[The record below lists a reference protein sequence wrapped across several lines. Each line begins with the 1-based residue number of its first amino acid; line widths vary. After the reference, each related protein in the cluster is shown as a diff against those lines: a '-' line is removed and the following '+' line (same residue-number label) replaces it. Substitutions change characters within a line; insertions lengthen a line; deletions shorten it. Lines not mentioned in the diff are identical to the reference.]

1 MTRIGPNA
9 ITQVVGV
16 VRDRLGAAAMAEI
29 LDSAGLRQYSAALPS
44 AMVDEAEVA
53 ALHAAVWTHTPAL
66 ASGLLFEAG
75 MRTGDY
81 LLAYRIPRLAQRVLR
96 VIPPAWSAELLAQ
109 AIARH
114 AYTFAGSGR
123 FSHPRGAPFRFWI
136 HDGPL
141 VRHPQAGPCDFYRGT
156 FTRIFRQLVHRGA
169 VVVETACQRAT
180 QPGNA
185 QAHQYC
191 EFMIQW

>member
-16 VRDRLGAAAMAEI
+16 VRDWMGPAAALSI
-29 LDSAGLRQYSAALPS
+29 LQQAGLSQYCAAPPTG
-44 AMVDEAEVA
+44 MVDETEVA
-53 ALHAAVWTHTPAL
+53 ALHAVVWTHSPAQ
-66 ASGLLFEAG
+66 ASALLFEAG

-81 LLAYRIPRLAQRVLR
+81 LLAHRIPRLVQRVLR
-96 VIPPAWSAELLAQ
+96 VMPPAWSARLLAQ

-123 FSHPRGAPFRFWI
+123 FSHPSGAPFRFRI

-185 QAHQYC
+185 QADEYC